1 MPATRLASSA
11 TGLLEAIRECAS
23 LVDRVGPDDDPAV
36 DGLLDQL
43 DDLTQTVIRR
53 ELPSRIERG
62 ES

>member
-1 MPATRLASSA
+1 MPATTLASSA
-11 TGLLEAIRECAS
+11 TGLLEATREAAD
-23 LVDRVGPDDDPAV
+23 LVDARDDRAV
-36 DGLLDQL
+36 DGHLDRL